1 MWRLWA
7 NFGRIIFVFEPQEL
21 YFADVTQGFLTIP
34 RADIIPGRNPKIVN
48 HITPISKKI
57 ALPTASGRHTRGPL
71 PPPATRANPNFFA
84 QEVL

>member
-34 RADIIPGRNPKIVN
+34 RADIIPGRNRKIVN
-48 HITPISKKI
+48 HITDISKKI
-57 ALPTASGRHTRGPL
+57 ALPTASGRHTRGP
-71 PPPATRANPNFFA
+71 PPATRSNPNFFA